1 MFNLARTLVTSA
13 ASKNVGRVRPAL
25 SQKSDR
31 RVVHP
36 ARIRPGGNK
45 RSFHRVKEVVGLVCL
60 SCSLQKKSDRRVVH
74 PARIRPGGNK
84 RSFHRVK
91 EVFGRKQ
98 SLKER
103 RWGRVVVL
111 KQQQTMSAVAPSARK
126 GQKAE
131 KEINHDESDKHFM
144 IAYEKATQRIS
155 KYSVR
160 NETPIG
166 HTGLVNL
173 GNACFMNAILQ
184 PLLHAPIFSQLFL
197 EKSAQGFVNGNNGKK
212 GIISGAFSALIDL
225 ALSGEF
231 SAISPAF
238 FLEII
243 ARNVNRQFGN
253 KRQHDAEEFQ
263 IYLLDAFREEMKTA
277 NGLQS
282 FEQNYDSSN
291 LRKSASDFF
300 KRSQLFSSSP
310 INGMFNVSDDFL
322 CNSMQHLR
330 FELPTNKNCLNLKD
344 CLEAHFLQTVKSR
357 AQMGLPEVQIQ
368 RAGDP
373 KHKIWT
379 VELTFDVDQLDLAPF
394 LHDMSPLKIAVH
406 ADSGS
411 DAEAA
416 DSGTPHD
423 SENSDK
429 SGTDFEE
436 EQDGSDA
443 EAADS
448 GTPHDSESE
457 LNGVWEW
464 HNFE

>member
-1 MFNLARTLVTSA
+1 MFPTNRGEIEEAST
-13 ASKNVGRVRPAL
+13 ASKKLLVLCVCPAL
-25 SQKSDR
+25 C
-31 RVVHP
+31 
-36 ARIRPGGNK
+36 K
-45 RSFHRVKEVVGLVCL
+45 RSQTEESSTRHGLAKRQLKKLPPRQRSCWPCPP
-60 SCSLQKKSDRRVVH
+60 CSLQKKSDRRVVH
-74 PARIRPGGNK
+74 PARTRPGGNK

-103 RWGRVVVL
+103 RWGRVFVL

-282 FEQNYDSSN
+282 FEQNYDSSKFPQKCFGF
-291 LRKSASDFF
+291 L
-300 KRSQLFSSSP
+300 QEVTTVLF
-310 INGMFNVSDDFL
+310 IADQRHVQRDDFL

-330 FELPTNKNCLNLKD
+330 YDECSFRGHELNKLRVAHQQKLLEPQRLPGGALFEN
-344 CLEAHFLQTVKSR
+344 KSR

-373 KHKIWT
+373 KHK
-379 VELTFDVDQLDLAPF
+379 DLDSAPSA
-394 LHDMSPLKIAVH
+394 HHS
-406 ADSGS
+406 
-411 DAEAA
+411 AEIDFPSAMEI
-416 DSGTPHD
+416 S
-423 SENSDK
+423 SKMK
-429 SGTDFEE
+429 S
-436 EQDGSDA
+436 
-443 EAADS
+443 
-448 GTPHDSESE
+448 
-457 LNGVWEW
+457 N
-464 HNFE
+464 

>member
-1 MFNLARTLVTSA
+1 MFPTNRGEIENACDFRRVKECWPCVSVLLFR
-13 ASKNVGRVRPAL
+13 KEVRP
-25 SQKSDR
+25 KSRPPGTDSAR
-31 RVVHP
+31 RQQ
-36 ARIRPGGNK
+36 

-74 PARIRPGGNK
+74 PARTRPGGNK

-103 RWGRVVVL
+103 RWGRVFVL

-330 FELPTNKNCLNLKD
+330 YDDCSFRGHELNKRRVAHQQKL
-344 CLEAHFLQTVKSR
+344 LEPQRLPGGALFANKSR

-373 KHKIWT
+373 KHK
-379 VELTFDVDQLDLAPF
+379 DLDSAPSA
-394 LHDMSPLKIAVH
+394 HHS
-406 ADSGS
+406 
-411 DAEAA
+411 AEIDFPSAMEI
-416 DSGTPHD
+416 S
-423 SENSDK
+423 SKMK
-429 SGTDFEE
+429 S
-436 EQDGSDA
+436 
-443 EAADS
+443 
-448 GTPHDSESE
+448 
-457 LNGVWEW
+457 N
-464 HNFE
+464 